1 MINLTRY
8 NFHLILKTQFDK
20 NTLLH
25 QFFLNYNILCVCV
38 CVKPLWNSCMAV
50 KTFSYVLCSQSLISL
65 IPFQTSCLN

>member
-38 CVKPLWNSCMAV
+38 
-50 KTFSYVLCSQSLISL
+50 
-65 IPFQTSCLN
+65 

>member
-8 NFHLILKTQFDK
+8 SFHLILKTQFDK

-38 CVKPLWNSCMAV
+38 CKTIVEQLNGCQDFFLCAVQSKPH
-50 KTFSYVLCSQSLISL
+50 FSDPVSNIMS
-65 IPFQTSCLN
+65 